1 MRITALPITVRK
13 IAYPGAELPRAA
25 AVLQED
31 CTALLTFHVGL
42 SSLHL
47 FRVRCPPCHPALG
60 RAESLLPMPGSLL
73 KCGAALW
80 ALAHMGKRHRCR
92 RFFYYYGIP
101 LAIGLDRI
109 DGHAQ
114 RRSDLT
120 VAGAGSPEL

>member
-13 IAYPGAELPRAA
+13 IATPGTELPRAA

-31 CTALLTFHVGL
+31 CTAMLACHAGL
-42 SSLHL
+42 ISFHL
-47 FRVRCPPCHPALG
+47 FRVRCPPCHAALG
-60 RAESLLPMPGSLL
+60 RAEPLLPMPGSLL
-73 KCGAALW
+73 KRGAALW
-80 ALAHMGKRHRCR
+80 ALAHMVERHRCR
-92 RFFYYYGIP
+92 GFFYYNRIP